1 MNERMHKERA
11 KYVVSKFK
19 FTVLDQRSVR
29 DQLSCG
35 LEGKADYPVICVCEC
50 VCVCGCDDLTFQRP
64 THTMM
69 FYVRDI

>member
-19 FTVLDQRSVR
+19 LTVLDQRSVR

-35 LEGKADYPVICVCEC
+35 LEGKADYPVICVCKS
-50 VCVCGCDDLTFQRP
+50 V
-64 THTMM
+64 
-69 FYVRDI
+69 

>member
-19 FTVLDQRSVR
+19 LIVRDQRNMR

-35 LEGKADYPVICVCEC
+35 LEGKADYPVICVCKS
-50 VCVCGCDDLTFQRP
+50 V
-64 THTMM
+64 
-69 FYVRDI
+69 